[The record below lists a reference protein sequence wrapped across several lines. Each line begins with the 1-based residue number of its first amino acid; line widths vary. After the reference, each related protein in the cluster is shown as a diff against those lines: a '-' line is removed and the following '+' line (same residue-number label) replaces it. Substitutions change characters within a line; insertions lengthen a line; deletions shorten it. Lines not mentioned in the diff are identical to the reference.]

1 MPNFHELSLL
11 ELKQYV
17 KQHNIKIKH
26 YYIMKRAD
34 LAELLSMAELPEE
47 IRMDKITIVQLRE
60 MAKERGV
67 RGIWALNR
75 EALMNLL
82 FHESPDKNQKYKND
96 ADKHDDPQE
105 CEPKNVGVK
114 NL

>member
-34 LAELLSMAELPEE
+34 LAELLSMAELPQE
-47 IRMDKITIVQLRE
+47 IKMDKLTIIELRE

-75 EALMNLL
+75 EALMQLL
-82 FHESPDKNQKYKND
+82 FHEPLDKDQKNKND

-105 CEPKNVGVK
+105 CDTKNVRVH

>member
-11 ELKQYV
+11 ELKQYI

-82 FHESPDKNQKYKND
+82 FHEAPHKNEKNKND

-105 CEPKNVGVK
+105 HYTENVGVQ

>member
-11 ELKQYV
+11 ELKQYI
-17 KQHNIKIKH
+17 KRNNIKIKH
-26 YYIMKRAD
+26 YYIMKREQ
-34 LAELLSMAELPEE
+34 LIELLSMDELPEE
-47 IRMDKITIVQLRE
+47 MKMDKLTIIQLRE
-60 MAKERGV
+60 MAKERGI

-82 FHESPDKNQKYKND
+82 FRETPDKNEKNKHD
-96 ADKHDDPQE
+96 ADEHNDPQE
-105 CEPKNVGVK
+105 HYAEDVGVQ